1 MCWGPEGEEQLPFL
15 LQDIGFMDSCNVYR
29 GLMVRFDNAP
39 FYPRKS
45 RIILKTN
52 LMTQE
57 VPCFRQYFPPINI
70 GELLSHPPI
79 VSNTLRT
86 FHVIGY
92 LPRHYGQT
100 DQAFFAIT
108 LPVFS
113 SRGIFSPSLE
123 GCSCQFTSC
132 WKLPCRHQFRLL
144 LELSGN
150 EMTDAEILSK
160 FPVDDLWLGRTEA
173 DNQDDC
179 QIKNLLQRI
188 RTSPRSNTT
197 CACGGYSVLTESFRF
212 VNFRSILGK
221 I

>member
-1 MCWGPEGEEQLPFL
+1 
-15 LQDIGFMDSCNVYR
+15 
-29 GLMVRFDNAP
+29 MVRFDNAP

-86 FHVIGY
+86 FHVIVY

-160 FPVDDLWLGRTEA
+160 FPVDGLWLGRTEA